1 MAGKKEMDAL
11 LSRFVETGPAG
22 CGCIVTKDGE
32 RIYENYFGYE
42 DVEAKKPIDADTI
55 YRQYSMTKVIICTA
69 AMKLFEEGKFL
80 LNDPIYEY
88 FPEWKNINKV
98 VYQPNGN
105 FVIKP
110 LENPILVKHV
120 FNMAMGIGYG
130 GNDETHRVMAETNT
144 ANITP
149 SDRTSKR

>member
-42 DVEAKKPIDADTI
+42 NVEEKKPIDADTI

-69 AMKLFEEGKFL
+69 AMKLFESETAPEARMDSPL
-80 LNDPIYEY
+80 LTEIR
-88 FPEWKNINKV
+88 PE
-98 VYQPNGN
+98 
-105 FVIKP
+105 
-110 LENPILVKHV
+110 
-120 FNMAMGIGYG
+120 
-130 GNDETHRVMAETNT
+130 DSSR
-144 ANITP
+144 
-149 SDRTSKR
+149 